1 MFLFLCLFFFFCW
14 FCFVCFFFVF
24 FCFFV
29 LLGSDFLT
37 NCWLDRG
44 TNFVDTQSYLNK
56 TLQGWDIP
64 KLQNVLSE
72 EFSCSFH
79 WEWKIPQASHQNR
92 VIESLIKS
100 GRQALDAS
108 SKNHTFTEEQG
119 RMYLAEMTYLI
130 NGCPLCPS
138 SV

>member
-1 MFLFLCLFFFFCW
+1 MLFP
-14 FCFVCFFFVF
+14 
-24 FCFFV
+24 
-29 LLGSDFLT
+29 LG
-37 NCWLDRG
+37 
-44 TNFVDTQSYLNK
+44 V
-56 TLQGWDIP
+56 
-64 KLQNVLSE
+64 E
-72 EFSCSFH
+72 
-79 WEWKIPQASHQNR
+79 IPQASHQNR

-108 SKNHTFTEEQG
+108 SNNQTFTEERG